1 MIHCYTSFR
10 VNFNPRSPRGE
21 RLDLHKKYEIY
32 LLFQSTLPTRGATG
46 LTDAWAVFFSIS
58 IHAPHAGSD
67 IALGKPTLMFG
78 ISIHAPHAGSD
89 FVRCPFIR
97 FFLISIHAPHA
108 GSDFERDQFIY
119 LLHHF
124 NPRSPR
130 GERLSVIGTGKIG
143 IDFNPR
149 SPRGERRI

>member
-1 MIHCYTSFR
+1 LIHCYTSFR

-108 GSDFERDQFIY
+108 GSDKADQGSDDQSCN
-119 LLHHF
+119 F

-130 GERLSVIGTGKIG
+130 GERLHGKM
-143 IDFNPR
+143 PMC
-149 SPRGERRI
+149 